1 MPEKIEVS
9 TALLNAV
16 LQYLGTKPYAE
27 VAQLIAGIQQEA
39 KTQLPQ
45 PEAEEVVE

>member
-9 TALLNAV
+9 TALLNAL

-39 KTQLPQ
+39 KPQ
-45 PEAEEVVE
+45 IPEAEEVSE